1 MDFVAFIDLDQSSM
15 LNGFFL
21 IVLDFQSALDFLV
34 FQGLDAWFL
43 RFVVS
48 VVFRGLDSV
57 FVWIL
62 DFLVSLRTVFQL
74 DFGFL
79 DLGFG
84 FWFF

>member
-1 MDFVAFIDLDQSSM
+1 M

-84 FWFF
+84 FSKDGGSSGQI